1 METLL
6 LITPWLAVLACPLMM
21 LLMMRMMPG
30 GSCDRKPQVAQG
42 SDETSDQIRQLQARI
57 AELEANR
64 ETTEI
69 AR

>member
-6 LITPWLAVLACPLMM
+6 LITPWLAVLACPFMM
-21 LLMMRMMPG
+21 LVMMRMMPG
-30 GSCDRKPQVAQG
+30 GGCHKKPQEAQG
-42 SDETSDQIRQLQARI
+42 SYETSDQIRQLQARI
-57 AELEANR
+57 AELEVKR